1 MKLHFLKDDALET
14 LRTNAKYNA
23 KNYSKPTNEWVFDYF
38 KDENPFEEFKY
49 EVNDFSLT
57 TSKDDPASADLENI
71 KTLYTNL
78 MMLTESQ
85 AVDER
90 LWVGLAHN
98 NFWSYMNQRLD
109 LSNKK
114 LDGDD
119 ISKKFFFHYGKRKSL
134 LVHPLAKL
142 WWTGRNTYDETR
154 SDPFELTKFFQNNY
168 YHKNLILFA
177 YNYSNNKM
185 IKRAFISAMLEIE
198 QSGTIIT
205 TKVFDDSVKY
215 LNILSGTYLLDYLE
229 EDELRDRIMHK
240 AEEFIME
247 NKS

>member
-38 KDENPFEEFKY
+38 KDENPFDEFKY
-49 EVNDFSLT
+49 EVNDFSLKIL
-57 TSKDDPASADLENI
+57 KDDPASADLENI

-78 MMLTESQ
+78 KMLTDSQ

-90 LWVGLAHN
+90 FWVGLAHH

-109 LSNKK
+109 LTNKV
-114 LDGDD
+114 LDGDE

-154 SDPFELTKFFQNNY
+154 SDPFELTRFFRKNY
-168 YHKNLILFA
+168 YHNNLILFGFS
-177 YNYSNNKM
+177 YSNNEK
-185 IKRAFISAMLEIE
+185 IVRAFLRAMLEIE
-198 QSGTIIT
+198 SDGTNVT
-205 TKVFDDSVKY
+205 TKIFDDSVKY

-229 EDELRDRIMHK
+229 EDELKLKIKSR
-240 AEEFIME
+240 AEEFIVE
-247 NKS
+247 N